1 MEEPEMPV
9 VTISCQF
16 GAGGSSVAG
25 IVAAELHAEVVDKKL
40 IEEVARRLQISTGE
54 VTAEIER
61 PRPLL
66 ERLVR
71 SFSTLEPAMG
81 VGWSPPY
88 PDPLF
93 DPRQAIIELT
103 EQVINEVADGGN
115 VVIVGRGAGF
125 CLRDRPNI
133 FRVFLRAPEAVRAKT
148 LMKRFGYGEAEA
160 RRKMHETDANRAAYT
175 RQLYKKDWCDPDEYD
190 LIVNT
195 DRLGYQ
201 ATAEVILR
209 GLREPAGMAA
219 PVG

>member
-1 MEEPEMPV
+1 MPV
-9 VTISCQF
+9 VTISRQF
-16 GAGGSSVAG
+16 GAGGSSVAE

-40 IEEVARRLQISTGE
+40 IEEVARRLQISTTD
-54 VTAEIER
+54 VAAEDER

-71 SFSTLEPAMG
+71 SFSTLEPTMG
-81 VGWSPPY
+81 AGWSPPY

-93 DPRQAIIELT
+93 DPRNAIIELT
-103 EQVINEVADGGN
+103 EQVIHEVADGGN

-125 CLRDRPNI
+125 CLRDRPNV
-133 FRVFLRAPEAVRAKT
+133 FRVFLRAPEAVRVKT
-148 LMKRFGYGEAEA
+148 LMERFGLSEAEA

-175 RQLYKKDWCDPDEYD
+175 HQLYKKDWCDPAEYD

-195 DRLGYQ
+195 GRLGYQ
-201 ATAEVILR
+201 ATAELILR
-209 GLREPAGMAA
+209 GLREPARVAM